1 MAKKSVVAGEYIIE
15 IAESG
20 HVDVK
25 REPRNSCRIIREIIK
40 ETGLPI
46 DENWTELDFARCLI
60 NKFGDGTTARFGDIT
75 INRLPNQRIAVYLT
89 FENVEEELREIAERE
104 RMIFPRL

>member
-1 MAKKSVVAGEYIIE
+1 MAKKSVIAGEYIIE

-60 NKFGDGTTARFGDIT
+60 NKFGDGTTARFKYMLYRFYIT
-75 INRLPNQRIAVYLT
+75 MVCRAHVARK
-89 FENVEEELREIAERE
+89 
-104 RMIFPRL
+104 